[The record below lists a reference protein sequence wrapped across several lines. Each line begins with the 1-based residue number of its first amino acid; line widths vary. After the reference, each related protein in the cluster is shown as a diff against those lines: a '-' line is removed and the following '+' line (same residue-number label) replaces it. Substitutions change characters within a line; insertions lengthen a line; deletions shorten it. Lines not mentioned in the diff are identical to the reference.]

1 MIYDRA
7 DSTTISTVIGIC
19 VGVWCLYE
27 YFAPGWR
34 GVAAWSL
41 GPLLLPL
48 PT

>member
-27 YFAPGWR
+27 YLV
-34 GVAAWSL
+34 GVVL
-41 GPLLLPL
+41 QHGR
-48 PT
+48 